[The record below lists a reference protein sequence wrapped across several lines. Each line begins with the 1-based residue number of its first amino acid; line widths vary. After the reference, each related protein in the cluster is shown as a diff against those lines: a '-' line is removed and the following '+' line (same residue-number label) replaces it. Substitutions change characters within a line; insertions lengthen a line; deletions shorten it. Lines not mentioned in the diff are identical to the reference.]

1 MEKFSLHMLEYE
13 SIKQELMSYAV
24 SYEGRNRIAELT
36 PLEEKRLIERAIAET
51 AEALA
56 LYGKGAS
63 VPLPSLDGIE
73 LVASLL
79 GTGYLF
85 TEQDLTAVQT
95 FLHSCGQLKKYMA
108 SKGELAWQIGV
119 YAHDLRDLPALQQ
132 EILRCI
138 RHGVITNEASRE
150 LEKVRKRIAVVK
162 ERIQKKLQSVMARHA
177 AILQENIVSVRGGR
191 YVIPVRKDYYKQVNG
206 RMLDQSTSGQTVFIE
221 PQEVSALQSEL
232 ELLQGEEAREE
243 AKVLGYLA
251 ELVER
256 EAEAIYRNI
265 EITGT
270 YDFIFAKA
278 KYAAAIGGR
287 AVEICED
294 GYTVIREAKHPKL
307 LQAMVPLDVEIGRSY
322 RTLII
327 TGPNTGGKTVV
338 LKTFGLLAL
347 MVQSGLLV
355 PVAPGSRFAVY
366 RGIMAVIGDGQNLE
380 QSLSTFSA
388 QISALVTMLR
398 EAGPSTLLLIDEL
411 AAGTDPGEGI
421 ALSIAILEEFA
432 RKGATVL
439 VTTHFNELKTFASR
453 AQGFQNARM
462 EFDAETLR
470 PLYRLTIGQAG
481 RSYALEIASRLGIA
495 PGIVE
500 RSQHIVSRQ
509 AAEGTGGS
517 VLWDDILP
525 EPVPPP
531 EQELAHGME
540 QGSATWSMQTP
551 AQELALDL
559 AQRPVRPVSPPEPP
573 QPMRADAV
581 KAAGPRG
588 AAAGAE
594 PGPASVGHALAGPDS
609 PGDASPGQ
617 AASEPGP
624 EQAGPD
630 KSGLQGQPELA
641 SSDPEQPAKKKPQ
654 AFEVGDAVIVT
665 SIGKVGIVSAPQD
678 NRGIVEVLVQK
689 QRIKVNHKRLK
700 PYIKKEELYPDD
712 YDFDIV
718 FDTKENRKKRKL
730 MGKRHVE
737 GLEIVRRPGEN

>member
-594 PGPASVGHALAGPDS
+594 PGPAS